1 MKNWIT
7 VCSTD
12 DLLPNMGVC
21 AKVEEQQ
28 VAIFYCGR
36 SRKLYALSN
45 LDPFSGV
52 NVISRGIIGSLD
64 EQPCVASPLYKQHF
78 NLETG
83 VCIEEPNV
91 QLSTYPIRQSDNAI
105 QVMLPEGLAA

>member
-7 VCSTD
+7 VCLTE
-12 DLLPNMGVC
+12 DLVPNMGVC

-28 VAIFYCGR
+28 VAIFYCDR

-91 QLSTYPIRQSDNAI
+91 QLPTYPIRQSDNAI
-105 QVMLPEGLAA
+105 QVMLPESLAA